1 MLSTESIII
10 IVVVLIAIGSIGYY
24 CYYNL
29 SSHENYI
36 GSLHKRCQNLE
47 ILISQHPPPPSE
59 IENVFEK
66 RSRCK
71 DGMCYLKPIDEVE
84 EDEVDEDEVEEE
96 VDEEKEKEDEKVVQK
111 EVDRILFKETTS
123 RRKSP
128 SLPTPPLSTV
138 EE

>member
-47 ILISQHPPPPSE
+47 ILISQQPPPPSE

-66 RSRCK
+66 KSRCK
-71 DGMCYLKPIDEVE
+71 DGMCYLKPIDEVDDEIE
-84 EDEVDEDEVEEE
+84 EEVEEE

-111 EVDRILFKETTS
+111 EVDRILFKETTG

-128 SLPTPPLSTV
+128 LLPTPPTSTV